1 MNNDARPESLFLL
14 TFEECVYLFL
24 GLVSKVVCDMLTSPA
39 VEIVAIGCHARDE
52 HWTRPWNGQM
62 EGLFW
67 RSGCLICHGLAVY
80 RMFFGGVMDLFFTD
94 CSRHASDPSRAAI
107 FEPCKR
113 IWTY

>member
-1 MNNDARPESLFLL
+1 MLAWSTSAVSLLVLAITLNSHDWGVFLDASLEAPVLL
-14 TFEECVYLFL
+14 VW
-24 GLVSKVVCDMLTSPA
+24 MLLLWPVNLSL
-39 VEIVAIGCHARDE
+39 E
-52 HWTRPWNGQM
+52 
-62 EGLFW
+62 
-67 RSGCLICHGLAVY
+67 VY